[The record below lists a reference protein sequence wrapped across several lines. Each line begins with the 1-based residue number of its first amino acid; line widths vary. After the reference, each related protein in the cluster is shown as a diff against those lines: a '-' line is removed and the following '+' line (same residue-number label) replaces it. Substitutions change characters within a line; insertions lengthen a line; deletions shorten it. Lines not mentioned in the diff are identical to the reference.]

1 MAVDHRTPRY
11 PAEVSLI
18 GRARDVLPFQ
28 YREFAKFFV
37 AGAVCWTFDAVTFTV
52 LSHTVLSGHVL
63 VSKIISTTLS
73 IALSYALNREWSFN
87 RRGGRRMHRE
97 AALFFIVN
105 GCALGINLVP
115 LWVSHYAIGINTAN
129 GYSHL
134 TMSVWD
140 WISANV
146 IGTAIAMVFRYWAY
160 RRLVFPLQIS
170 PYDADPPENHS
181 YALRHRRARQVVA
194 GGADHVRSDP
204 APSASVG
211 LDEIPEAPQRPGAT
225 PTPI

>member
-1 MAVDHRTPRY
+1 MTADHRTPRY

-28 YREFAKFFV
+28 YQEFAKFFV
-37 AGAVCWTFDAVTFTV
+37 AGAVSWTFDAVIFTV
-52 LSHTVLSGHVL
+52 LSHTVLIGHVL

-73 IALSYALNREWSFN
+73 IVLSYALNREWSFN

-97 AALFFIVN
+97 ATLFFVVN
-105 GCALGINLVP
+105 GCALAINLVP

-134 TMSVWD
+134 TMSIWD

-146 IGTAIAMVFRYWAY
+146 IGTAIAMAFRYWAY

-170 PYDADPPENHS
+170 PYDAEPPGYHP
-181 YALRHRRARQVVA
+181 YALRHRRVRLATT
-194 GGADHVRSDP
+194 GGEDRVRSDG
-204 APSASVG
+204 APSAPVG
-211 LDEIPEAPQRPGAT
+211 LDEISEASHRPGVK
-225 PTPI
+225 PTTI